1 MTQAVRLTGS
11 RRAAPRRTLH
21 AVTTDPRSAKVPATG
36 FPLDARIAARW
47 SPRGFDQSHELSRD
61 DIGSLLEAAR
71 WSASASNAQPWRF
84 IVTVR
89 GSDDFMRVTGS
100 LQGANAEWAPRAS
113 ALIVACALTVDAQ
126 GRSLRWAAYDLG
138 QSVAWLTAQAESM
151 GLSVHQMGGFD
162 PEAIAR
168 DFDLA
173 ADIEPMSVVAIGR
186 FDAEAGL
193 SEQLLVREAAPRERL
208 PLDDLV
214 LRGWPIA

>member
-1 MTQAVRLTGS
+1 MT
-11 RRAAPRRTLH
+11 
-21 AVTTDPRSAKVPATG
+21 D
-36 FPLDARIAARW
+36 FPLEARIAARW

-71 WSASASNAQPWRF
+71 WSASASNSQPWRF

-89 GSDDFMRVTGS
+89 GSEDFMRVTRS
-100 LQGANAEWAPRAS
+100 LKGANAEWAPRAA
-113 ALIVACALTVDAQ
+113 ALIVACARTVDAQ

-173 ADIEPMSVVAIGR
+173 TDIEPMSVVAVGR
-186 FDAEAGL
+186 FDANAMLADEL
-193 SEQLLVREAAPRERL
+193 RVREAAPRERA

-214 LRGWPIA
+214 LRGWPIS